1 MRDDTEHRMGLV
13 SWSNYRSYS
22 GVQLGPQS
30 IIEDYCVSGVP
41 LGEHLM
47 VRWRRSSALRLTC
60 VRTR

>member
-1 MRDDTEHRMGLV
+1 MGLV